1 MALVWAESRELS
13 MSHVAV
19 IAAVALLVIV
29 AAISARVWHAVTIP
43 GRREVL
49 RLQNER
55 IERTLRDDSDM
66 QLELEEVPN

>member
-1 MALVWAESRELS
+1 VWAESRKLS